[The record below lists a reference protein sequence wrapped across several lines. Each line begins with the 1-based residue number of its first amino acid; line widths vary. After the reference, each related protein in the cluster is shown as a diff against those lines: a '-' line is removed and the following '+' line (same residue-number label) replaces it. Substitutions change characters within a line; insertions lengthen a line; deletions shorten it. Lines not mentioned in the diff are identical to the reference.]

1 MFGSSDVETSCREF
15 HDHLARRGCLPDE
28 RVRAERRRLYMTALA
43 VLLGVAAIKI
53 AVALARGR
61 TNIAF
66 LVILA
71 IVFAIVCWKV
81 VNRPRTRRGDET
93 MQDLRRLFARLKD
106 RALSLVPG
114 GASADAVMLA
124 AVFGVS
130 ALPQARFAYAH
141 RLFRKSSKGSSDSGS
156 SGGCGSSCGS
166 SSGSSCGGGGGGCGG
181 CGGGG
186 D

>member
-1 MFGSSDVETSCREF
+1 MFQSADMESACREF
-15 HDHLARRGCLPDE
+15 EDHLTRRGCLPDE

-61 TNIAF
+61 TNIVF
-66 LVILA
+66 LIVFA
-71 IVFAIVCWKV
+71 IVFAIVCWNV
-81 VNRPRTRRGDET
+81 VNRRRTRRGDET
-93 MQDLRRLFARLKD
+93 MQDLQRLFARLRD

-124 AVFGVS
+124 AIFGVT
-130 ALPQARFAYAH
+130 ALPSARFAYAH
-141 RLFRKSSKGSSDSGS
+141 RLFRKSKSSDSS
-156 SGGCGSSCGS
+156 SGGGCGSSCGS

-186 D
+186 GD